1 MDSIAVMPALPPLS
15 YLVIDD
21 DVALVNACAIW
32 QQSAALALDT
42 EFMRVSTFYPEV
54 GLLQIADAAA
64 ITLIDPLGITDWSP
78 FKALMLD
85 ARITK
90 ILHSCSEDM
99 LVFLT
104 FLQALPAPVFDTQI
118 AAALLNEGNSLSY
131 QNMVKHR
138 YGVEVPK
145 TETRSDWLQRPLTRE
160 QLDYAALDVAYL
172 YQIWQSQL
180 AALQHLGREGWM
192 QEECERMLENYRT
205 ESSGDFSTYYLNF
218 KSGWQ
223 LRPHSLLALQK
234 LADWR
239 EQRARKRNKPR
250 NWVLKDAAL
259 FTIAN
264 SMITSRAQLAAVED
278 VNDNFVRHE
287 GDAVI
292 ALVQEAAA
300 ATEAE
305 CPPRQ
310 DPPLTNPQK
319 QMLRRMQDL
328 VESRAHELGIPPE
341 LLGRKRVL
349 MPLLS
354 GLLRLPVGATLAES
368 DVPAE
373 LSGWRRQQILEPL
386 LQLPRP

>member
-1 MDSIAVMPALPPLS
+1 MDSSVVMPPLA
-15 YLVIDD
+15 YIVIDD

-32 QQSAALALDT
+32 QHSPALAMDT

-54 GLLQIADAAA
+54 GLLQIADATA

-85 ARITK
+85 TRITK

-104 FLQALPAPVFDTQI
+104 FLQALPAPIFDTQI
-118 AAALLNEGNSLSY
+118 ASALLNEGNSLSY
-131 QNMVKHR
+131 QNLVKQR
-138 YGVEVPK
+138 YGVELPK

-172 YQIWQSQL
+172 YEIWQKQV
-180 AALQHLGREGWM
+180 AALQTLGRAHWM
-192 QEECERMLENYRT
+192 QEECERLLENYAT
-205 ESSGDFSTYYLNF
+205 EASGDFSHYYLNF

-234 LADWR
+234 LCNWR

-250 NWVLKDAAL
+250 NWILKDAAL
-259 FTIAN
+259 FAIAN
-264 SMITSRAQLAAVED
+264 SMINNKAQLATAED
-278 VNDNFVRHE
+278 VNDNFLRHE
-287 GDAVI
+287 GDAVL

-300 ATEAE
+300 ATEAQ

-310 DPPLTNPQK
+310 EQPLTNGQK
-319 QMLRRMQDL
+319 QQLRRMQEL
-328 VESRAHELGIPPE
+328 VESRAQALGIPPE

-349 MPLLS
+349 MPLLYALS
-354 GLLRLPVGATLAES
+354 KLPAGATLADSE
-368 DVPAE
+368 VPSE
-373 LSGWRRQQILEPL
+373 LTGWRRSEILEPL
-386 LQLPRP
+386 LQLPRS

>member
-1 MDSIAVMPALPPLS
+1 MESSTAVMPPLA
-15 YLVIDD
+15 YIVIDD

-32 QQSAALALDT
+32 QHSPALAMDT

-54 GLLQIADAAA
+54 GLLQIADASA
-64 ITLIDPLGITDWSP
+64 ITLIDPLGISDWSP
-78 FKALMLD
+78 FKALMMD
-85 ARITK
+85 MRITK

-104 FLQALPAPVFDTQI
+104 FLQALPVPVFDTQI
-118 AAALLNEGNSLSY
+118 ASALLNEGASLSY
-131 QNMVKHR
+131 QNLVKQR
-138 YGVEVPK
+138 YGVELPK

-172 YQIWQSQL
+172 YNIWQTQVE
-180 AALQHLGREGWM
+180 ALQKLGRADWM
-192 QEECERMLENYRT
+192 LEECERMQENYRT
-205 ESSGDFSTYYLNF
+205 EASGDFSNYYLNF

-234 LADWR
+234 LANWR

-250 NWVLKDAAL
+250 NWILKDSAL
-259 FTIAN
+259 FTIAS
-264 SMITSRAQLAAVED
+264 SMITSRTQLATVEE

-287 GDAVI
+287 GDVVL

-310 DPPLTNPQK
+310 EQPLTNGQK
-319 QMLRRMQDL
+319 QQLRRMQDL
-328 VESRAHELGIPPE
+328 VESRAQLLGIPPE

-349 MPLLS
+349 MPLLYALS
-354 GLLRLPVGATLAES
+354 KSPAGTALADSE
-368 DVPAE
+368 VPPE
-373 LSGWRRQQILEPL
+373 LTGWRRKEILEPL
-386 LQLPRP
+386 MQLPRP

>member
-1 MDSIAVMPALPPLS
+1 MNSPVAMPALPPLS
-15 YLVIDD
+15 YLVIDED
-21 DVALVNACAIW
+21 AALVQACALW
-32 QQSAALALDT
+32 QHSPALALDT

-54 GLLQIADAAA
+54 GLLQIADANA
-64 ITLIDPLGITDWSP
+64 ITLIDPLGIKDWSP
-78 FKALMLD
+78 FKALMTD
-85 ARITK
+85 TRITK

-118 AAALLNEGNSLSY
+118 AAAMLNEGSSLSY
-131 QNMVKHR
+131 QNLVKQR
-138 YGVEVPK
+138 YGVDLPK

-172 YQIWQSQL
+172 YQTWQMQCT
-180 AALQHLGREGWM
+180 ALQALGREPWM
-192 QEECERMLENYRT
+192 QEECERLLENYRN
-205 ESSGDFSTYYLNF
+205 EASGDFSSQYLNF

-234 LADWR
+234 LANWR

-259 FTIAN
+259 FTIAS
-264 SMITSRAQLAAVED
+264 SMITSKSQLATVED
-278 VNDNFVRHE
+278 VNDNFLRHE

-300 ATEAE
+300 AAEAE

-310 DPPLTNPQK
+310 EQPLTNGQK
-319 QMLRRMQDL
+319 QFLRRMQEL
-328 VESRAHELGIPPE
+328 VESRAQVLAIPPE

-349 MPLLS
+349 MPLLYA
-354 GLLRLPVGATLAES
+354 LLKLPADGTLADSE
-368 DVPAE
+368 VPAE
-373 LSGWRRQQILEPL
+373 LTGWRRQQILEPL
-386 LQLPRP
+386 LLLPRP